1 MAETIDFV
9 DHRGRLLFPIKGDFQ
24 VVDSTV
30 SINKKYV
37 FRGIHFNNFEKLITC
52 IHGEII
58 DIVVD
63 PQTLSCKYYH
73 LFPGMQ
79 VRVPPGYGHGFLCLV
94 DDSILLYH
102 LAGDFSIDKTKF
114 MHYSNINLD
123 LRRYGVTPQ
132 DLVMS
137 ESDSRKDI

>member
-1 MAETIDFV
+1 METIDFV
-9 DHRGRLLFPIKGDFQ
+9 DRRGRLLFPIKGNFN

-30 SINKKYV
+30 SINKRYV

-63 PQTLSCKYYH
+63 PQTLKCQYYH

-79 VRVPPGYGHGFLCLV
+79 VKVPAGYGHGFLCLV

-102 LAGDFSIDKTKF
+102 MSGSFSVDQTRF
-114 MHYSNINLD
+114 VHYSRTSLD
-123 LRRYGVTPQ
+123 LKRYGLTSS

-137 ESDSRKDI
+137 ESDSKFF